1 MEPTLQASKSGET
14 CESDRAPLTCSAR
27 FTVHMSHETDQCKL
41 RATNGQ
47 KNQVERLFPDFFTCS
62 SNTSLVESYKAKICG
77 NSKLEQRPD
86 DPLIQSWLNLY
97 GGGSS
102 D

>member
-1 MEPTLQASKSGET
+1 MKTVLQNASNTLQASTSVET
-14 CESDRAPLTCSAR
+14 CESGRAPFRC
-27 FTVHMSHETDQCKL
+27 EL

-47 KNQVERLFPDFFTCS
+47 KNQVERLFPEFFTS
-62 SNTSLVESYKAKICG
+62 YGNSSLVKCYKAKICG
-77 NSKLEQRPD
+77 NSKEEQRPD